1 MAPCCGRR
9 TETLIAA
16 SGTVIWLRAQVD
28 TLARR
33 VGSGAGRP
41 LLDGDPLT
49 ALADLEAVRRPLY
62 AEVAD
67 LTIDVD
73 GLAPSAVAARIL
85 EAVAQ

>member
-1 MAPCCGRR
+1 
-9 TETLIAA
+9 
-16 SGTVIWLRAQVD
+16 LRAQVD

-67 LTIDVD
+67 LIIDVD
-73 GLAPSAVAARIL
+73 GLPPPAVAARVL